1 MAVDGSPTAGSL
13 FLAADVEPDGLTFVA
28 EIPTSEVQNIEV
40 ELRSY

>member
-1 MAVDGSPTAGSL
+1 MAVDGSPTAGS